1 MNEIDQQ
8 SSRYTD
14 IREFS
19 VASWRQIIGIVPQ
32 DPILFTGTIASNIA
46 YGNPEATREQIEDA
60 AREAN
65 CEFIWGMP
73 KGFDTEIG
81 RQSLSGGQ
89 RQRLAIARA
98 LLKKP
103 AVLAL
108 DEATSSLDATS
119 ERRVNDA
126 VDKILQSRQ
135 TTVLIVAHRLSTIA
149 RAERIVVLED
159 GKITE
164 SGTYRHLVNRVDS
177 RFRAL
182 MAAQLSSWCLH
193 GMAQPLTPTTSP
205 DQCIA
210 AIRITPLDTFS
221 VTDVLDDLK
230 SASESLSNIYEKL
243 EIQTSD
249 VAKRGQIG
257 ITSEIKRFQRQLREQ
272 DQIHRD
278 GIAEIQLILKDCLET
293 QLFAHLKEIAQR
305 EIEAEIDRLVQ
316 EQVAE
321 CLATMIPLSLQD
333 KIVEQRMELEEL
345 RINLLNS

>member
-1 MNEIDQQ
+1 
-8 SSRYTD
+8 
-14 IREFS
+14 
-19 VASWRQIIGIVPQ
+19 
-32 DPILFTGTIASNIA
+32 
-46 YGNPEATREQIEDA
+46 
-60 AREAN
+60 
-65 CEFIWGMP
+65 
-73 KGFDTEIG
+73 
-81 RQSLSGGQ
+81 
-89 RQRLAIARA
+89 
-98 LLKKP
+98 
-103 AVLAL
+103 
-108 DEATSSLDATS
+108 
-119 ERRVNDA
+119 
-126 VDKILQSRQ
+126 
-135 TTVLIVAHRLSTIA
+135 
-149 RAERIVVLED
+149 
-159 GKITE
+159 
-164 SGTYRHLVNRVDS
+164 
-177 RFRAL
+177 
-182 MAAQLSSWCLH
+182 
-193 GMAQPLTPTTSP
+193 MAQPLTPTTSP

-257 ITSEIKRFQRQLREQ
+257 ITSEIKRFQRQLKEQ

-345 RINLLNS
+345 RINLLNSENRRANASLRMNQPDTNLHEIYMSNGKVSERYPRTLQDLFDLDSETSKALLVDYELADVSDTRDRNLNRFMQFCGVNYQMVRTGSDTRRVEMDMTT